1 MISAYAIAEYPD
13 IFGGAACLSTDW
25 SIGDG
30 IVVDWF
36 NKNWPTARGNRVYF
50 DYGTE
55 TFDSLYEP
63 YQLEMDK
70 VMRKYGYPE
79 DKDWVTRRFEG
90 DDHHPRRGEN
100 AFIFR

>member
-1 MISAYAIAEYPD
+1 M
-13 IFGGAACLSTDW
+13 STDW

-55 TFDSLYEP
+55 TFIRSMSLIIRNGQSDAQDY
-63 YQLEMDK
+63 L
-70 VMRKYGYPE
+70 E
-79 DKDWVTRRFEG
+79 DKDWVTKWRWSY
-90 DDHHPRRGEN
+90 PKRGEN
-100 AFIFR
+100 ASYSVRVSTRNQELKNEG